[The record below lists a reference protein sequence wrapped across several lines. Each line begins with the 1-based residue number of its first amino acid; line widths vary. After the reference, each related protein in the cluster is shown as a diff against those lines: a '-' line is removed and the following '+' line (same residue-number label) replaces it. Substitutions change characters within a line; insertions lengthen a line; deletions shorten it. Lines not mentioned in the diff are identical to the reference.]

1 MRKTGYRL
9 YRNDKKMAKKH
20 DLMENKFL
28 GHVFPILDDA
38 SDPLG

>member
-20 DLMENKFL
+20 DLMEQKNMPQAKTTFL
-28 GHVFPILDDA
+28 K
-38 SDPLG
+38 